1 MNLKIIQFIN
11 KIKGKRHLRI
21 DNSSNNKKEYIV
33 LSLLLFIGCSLF
45 TYTTLSLKE
54 DTNLNASMDVTKA
67 SNKNAMM
74 SLKDN
79 SINTMTDSIN
89 LTSFENPF
97 VLVDDYQNINDMS
110 ESAQEKL
117 AKNMMQSNSLPITPN
132 YNGVTSSGSGG
143 QNTILPPIPYIESQ
157 KPVESKTSEIQG
169 IMSDENG
176 NKIAIVDGKI
186 VKTGDSLNGNTISNI
201 NNNGITF
208 NNGSQ
213 ISYNI
218 AK

>member
-45 TYTTLSLKE
+45 TYT
-54 DTNLNASMDVTKA
+54 
-67 SNKNAMM
+67 MM

-117 AKNMMQSNSLPITPN
+117 AKNMMQSNSLPIIPN

-186 VKTGDSLNGNTISNI
+186 VKTG
-201 NNNGITF
+201 
-208 NNGSQ
+208 GSQ

>member
-117 AKNMMQSNSLPITPN
+117 AKNMMQSNSLPIIPN
-132 YNGVTSSGSGG
+132 YNGVTSSG
-143 QNTILPPIPYIESQ
+143 
-157 KPVESKTSEIQG
+157 
-169 IMSDENG
+169 
-176 NKIAIVDGKI
+176 
-186 VKTGDSLNGNTISNI
+186 
-201 NNNGITF
+201 F
-208 NNGSQ
+208 F
-213 ISYNI
+213 
-218 AK
+218 

>member
-45 TYTTLSLKE
+45 TYTTLSSKE

-117 AKNMMQSNSLPITPN
+117 AKNMMQSNSLPIM
-132 YNGVTSSGSGG
+132 
-143 QNTILPPIPYIESQ
+143 E
-157 KPVESKTSEIQG
+157 
-169 IMSDENG
+169 
-176 NKIAIVDGKI
+176 
-186 VKTGDSLNGNTISNI
+186 
-201 NNNGITF
+201 
-208 NNGSQ
+208 
-213 ISYNI
+213 
-218 AK
+218 

>member
-117 AKNMMQSNSLPITPN
+117 AKNMMQSNSLPIIPN
-132 YNGVTSSGSGG
+132 YNGVT
-143 QNTILPPIPYIESQ
+143 IESQ

>member
-67 SNKNAMM
+67 SNKNSMM

-79 SINTMTDSIN
+79 SINTMTDIIN
-89 LTSFENPF
+89 LTSF
-97 VLVDDYQNINDMS
+97 
-110 ESAQEKL
+110 
-117 AKNMMQSNSLPITPN
+117 
-132 YNGVTSSGSGG
+132 
-143 QNTILPPIPYIESQ
+143 
-157 KPVESKTSEIQG
+157 
-169 IMSDENG
+169 
-176 NKIAIVDGKI
+176 
-186 VKTGDSLNGNTISNI
+186 
-201 NNNGITF
+201 
-208 NNGSQ
+208 
-213 ISYNI
+213 
-218 AK
+218 

>member
-11 KIKGKRHLRI
+11 KIKGKRHLRV
-21 DNSSNNKKEYIV
+21 DNSSNKKEYIV

-45 TYTTLSLKE
+45 TYTTLSSKDT

-97 VLVDDYQNINDMS
+97 VLVDNYQNINDMS

-117 AKNMMQSNSLPITPN
+117 AKNMMQSNSLPIIPN
-132 YNGVTSSGSGG
+132 YNGVTSSGGGG
-143 QNTILPPIPYIESQ
+143 QNTILPPIPYIEAQ
-157 KPVESKTSEIQG
+157 KPAESKTSEIQG